1 MVNFRK
7 IKTCNNNLN
16 LTFVCCY
23 EIIPTYLR
31 NEEIIVA
38 QNENQH
44 ISDSSTNAVED
55 HANTVQ
61 MLADAKKE
69 IADLKMQIAWLE
81 RSYE

>member
-1 MVNFRK
+1 MVKFKK
-7 IKTCNNNLN
+7 IKTCDNNLN
-16 LTFVCCY
+16 LTFVCRY
-23 EIIPTYLR
+23 EIIPTHLR

-44 ISDSSTNAVED
+44 ISDSSTNAAEEN
-55 HANTVQ
+55 ANTVQ